1 MPRGRFVVVTG
12 VSGSGKSTLLHILG
26 SLESVTDGQTTFR
39 DEIYTLREPDKGSRF
54 GEWFGRGRVLLWL
67 IALLGLSILGAILL
81 AAALAGPLFARSEDV
96 TVVGYIS
103 DSMCGLSHSDMQA
116 KHGGAALF
124 SEKACAD
131 EGSGLCFQKDTCRSS
146 QVLCSR

>member
-1 MPRGRFVVVTG
+1 M
-12 VSGSGKSTLLHILG
+12 KL
-26 SLESVTDGQTTFR
+26 
-39 DEIYTLREPDKGSRF
+39 K
-54 GEWFGRGRVLLWL
+54 
-67 IALLGLSILGAILL
+67 LSILGALLL

-131 EGSGLCFQKDTCRSS
+131 ECVKGGAKYVLADKDGLKTYNLKDQKKVARFSGRRVQITGDLKDG
-146 QVLCSR
+146 VLDPDKITEMP